1 MSSERRGQAEEK
13 QQASVALLVIDV
25 QKGLF
30 KKSTPIYK
38 AEQLLRNINT
48 LIRHAEHAGAPV
60 VYIQHANK
68 MLVEGTDDWELHPEL
83 ERLQAA
89 VTASKRRS

>member
-1 MSSERRGQAEEK
+1 MSSERKVQAQK
-13 QQASVALLVIDV
+13 DKHAPIALLVIDV

-38 AEQLLRNINT
+38 AEQLLGNINT
-48 LIRHAEHAGAPV
+48 LIRRAEHAGAPV

-68 MLVEGTDDWELHPEL
+68 MLVEGRSSYAHSPDA
-83 ERLQAA
+83 RQ
-89 VTASKRRS
+89 SKCPQLGTGN